1 MGWSRTI
8 PGASPTL
15 FALLCL
21 TARLAALGGRITT
34 FLKERLIRSGER
46 EILSTITARKLNIS
60 GHVVSSGMSSSRLY
74 IRVGKFYIRILL
86 NGKNSTCHLNDLA
99 SWRDP
104 AATGYSG
111 SASRD
116 IADMKLGE
124 RTGMSVPDPEFEA
137 ECIRRIL
144 AGEKHLFHE
153 LIRPCERSIY
163 FLLLSLL
170 KNETDVEDAAQETV
184 IKVYQNLD
192 KFRGDSQF
200 RTWVLSIARNEGL
213 GRLRKIGSR
222 REDSLDA
229 EIDGSSGDY
238 TPAIL
243 TSWREIPAEALEQKE
258 LGAILR
264 KAIEGLP
271 EIYRNIV
278 LLRDIEEMDI
288 RQTAARSGDQR
299 GGRQGSSAPGARPVA
314 ASPGSATERICP
326 QTKGLVWGT
335 RMRIDCKHVW
345 EHISAYIDG
354 EVDASLRAEIDRH
367 LETCEICSA
376 VLDSTRNVVILVA
389 DERVFELPAG
399 FSERLHARID
409 RELEAPGG

>member
-1 MGWSRTI
+1 M
-8 PGASPTL
+8 TL
-15 FALLCL
+15 P
-21 TARLAALGGRITT
+21 
-34 FLKERLIRSGER
+34 
-46 EILSTITARKLNIS
+46 N
-60 GHVVSSGMSSSRLY
+60 
-74 IRVGKFYIRILL
+74 
-86 NGKNSTCHLNDLA
+86 
-99 SWRDP
+99 
-104 AATGYSG
+104 
-111 SASRD
+111 
-116 IADMKLGE
+116 
-124 RTGMSVPDPEFEA
+124 PEFEA

-144 AGEKHLFHE
+144 AGEKHLFHD

-192 KFRGDSQF
+192 KFRGDAQF

-229 EIDGSSGDY
+229 EIDESSGDY

-288 RQTAARSGDQR
+288 RQTASVLGISEAAVKVRLHRARAMLQR
-299 GGRQGSSAPGARPVA
+299 HLAPQLKGYAPKRKSWFGGRA
-314 ASPGSATERICP
+314 
-326 QTKGLVWGT
+326 
-335 RMRIDCKHVW
+335 
-345 EHISAYIDG
+345 
-354 EVDASLRAEIDRH
+354 
-367 LETCEICSA
+367 
-376 VLDSTRNVVILVA
+376 
-389 DERVFELPAG
+389 
-399 FSERLHARID
+399 
-409 RELEAPGG
+409 